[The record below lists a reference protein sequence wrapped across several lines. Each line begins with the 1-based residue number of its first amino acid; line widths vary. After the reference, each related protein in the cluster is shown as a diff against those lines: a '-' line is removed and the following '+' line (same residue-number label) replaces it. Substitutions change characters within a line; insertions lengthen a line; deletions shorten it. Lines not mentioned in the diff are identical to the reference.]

1 MKTCDFLS
9 RGAVALALAFFAS
22 SGAADLAGSEFSADM
37 VQRDPDGNTTTG
49 RMFVGQGRMRVE
61 VARQGRELVRI
72 TDEEKGVEWVLF
84 PEQRRFIEHPFSEQ
98 AAGALGAIES
108 KKTPCTGMPGF
119 ECRKL
124 DEDTIQG
131 RPATQW
137 EIRGSHQGQ
146 TYTSTQWI
154 DTERGIPLIQE
165 LPNGQRTEL
174 KFLGNE
180 EIDGRAVEKWE
191 MVVTAPNRPE
201 TRTFQWYDPELELAI
216 KQEFPGGAVNELRN
230 VQVGEQPDDLFV
242 VPEGYTRMAPP
253 RPRGEAPAYPGR

>member
-1 MKTCDFLS
+1 MKTRDLLF
-9 RGAVALALAFFAS
+9 RGALALGLACFMN
-22 SGAADLAGSEFSADM
+22 SGAADLAGAEFSAEM
-37 VQRDPDGNTTTG
+37 LQRGPDGSTTG
-49 RMFVGQGRMRVE
+49 RMFVGDGRMRVE
-61 VARQGRELVRI
+61 VSRQGRELVRI
-72 TDEEKGVEWVLF
+72 TDEEEGLEWVLF
-84 PEQRRFIEHPFSEQ
+84 PEERRFIEHAFSEQ

-124 DEDTIQG
+124 DEGIVQG
-131 RPATQW
+131 RPATRW

-174 KFLGNE
+174 KFIGNE
-180 EIDGRAVEKWE
+180 EIDGRDVEKWE

-201 TRTFQWYDPELELAI
+201 TRTYQWYDPELELAI
-216 KQEFPGGAVNELRN
+216 KQEFPGGVVNELRN
-230 VQVGEQPDDLFV
+230 IQVGEQPDDLFV

-253 RPRGEAPAYPGR
+253 RRQGEAPGYPSR